1 MKKRIKPFII
11 LLTLLIPYFTIGSTA
26 AENTY
31 KKIPEEAVAAAEE
44 RLHELKYA
52 FLTAPENW
60 GADKNAKEEDI
71 TLGKACHVSYLALGI
86 TESNSIYEIIDKTE
100 SENWFF
106 TVDVNNIAQ
115 RCIIVGRNDNGSYYP
130 YDGIY
135 NDTVGFENAKQV
147 AEELAN
153 QKDLTLFDDIIIM
166 DGKYYFLLTG
176 DTEFLVPAYH
186 LQPYELPDEE
196 KQDITLSD
204 NSQKIQSKEIKHYV
218 ITSEAF
224 FKAIQELY
232 SYTTGDEIYYG
243 HPDFQMTETNI
254 RNTDDSVSSHI
265 YLIPPAIMLLSGI
278 ALYCLNRKKNA
289 VIYSDG
295 QTSD

>member
-26 AENTY
+26 AGNTY
-31 KKIPEEAVAAAEE
+31 KNIPEEAAAAAEE

-71 TLGKACHVSYLALGI
+71 MLGKAYHVSYLTLDI
-86 TESNSIYEIIDKTE
+86 TESNSIYEMIDKTE

-130 YDGIY
+130 YDGSY

-147 AEELAN
+147 AEKLAK

-204 NSQKIQSKEIKHYV
+204 NSQKIQSKEIKHYI

-224 FKAIQELY
+224 FKAIRELY

-243 HPDFQMTETNI
+243 HPDFQMTEISI
-254 RNTDDSVSSHI
+254 RKTDDSVSSPI
-265 YLIPPAIMLLSGI
+265 YLIPPVIMLLSGI
-278 ALYCLNRKKNA
+278 AIFCLNSQKNTA
-289 VIYSDG
+289 IPTDG
-295 QTSD
+295 QASD